1 MKPILFAKTA
11 TQFNTNGIGRLDCVE
26 CLVIEERNGQYELE
40 MTISQES
47 QYASDIGMESI
58 IVVKPNDSDPL
69 QAFRVYQITK
79 PIGGLFE
86 VFANH
91 IRYQLNYIPT
101 MPFSVSASTS
111 ACAQT
116 LAGLKNNAVSNCPF
130 IFHTDVQTVAS
141 YNQNLPASIGTMMG
155 GTAGSVIDQFG
166 GEWKYDNYDVYLYN
180 HRGVQNPTV
189 TFRYGK
195 DITDLKQEE
204 EIANTITGIV
214 PFWTDAEGGEL
225 VTLPEKVVES
235 PNASNFTFTRIV
247 TIDFSSDFEN
257 KPTQNA
263 LRTHAQAYINKAGI
277 GIPKVSIDVSFIDL
291 AKTMEYEDL
300 LQFQSVNLC
309 DIVGISFEKLG
320 IETTAKIVKVVYNVL
335 KERYESIEIGAVRS
349 SVAHTL
355 NDTNASVM
363 ALADTTKT
371 NFAKASNETDD
382 KIADAMDDVQTA
394 IDNATAWLTQ
404 TGGVIRAL
412 KNSDGEWTDILCM
425 SATATATTG
434 NVLRFNVNGI
444 GFSSTGWNGD
454 FKQAWTIDGKLII
467 GGTNVPS
474 ITVYDNYNNI
484 IFQADATK
492 FIWNSTYSSMSE
504 TGVIT
509 ATGAQLSDANIT
521 NGAITMVGSN
531 SWLKLKNGVIYGGRG
546 TTVGQN
552 QTYIGFNHLV
562 DGYSENIEVNANY
575 AVMSNNG
582 IVVKRNRNDVTGFKG
597 SNKQVAVPLVDFQFV
612 QSPTDLYI
620 GDGNPSGEYQTIPYN
635 FTYDSS
641 TGKFSWNTF
650 DLRLPPTWDIN
661 GDYYTLNQGAQEVI
675 HGLVTDNSAPVSS
688 SRTIHF
694 DANGGTGSVPPD
706 MVFANTSSTSDT
718 TGTYPSK
725 SGYTFY
731 GWSAT
736 PEWSQK
742 KRVAYTQESGGAT
755 APDGT
760 TARITGSWT
769 FSQWRGRTGAP
780 SGVMEF
786 TLYAQWYAGSNG
798 DDVII
803 EEG

>member
-1 MKPILFAKTA
+1 MKPILFAKTV

-47 QYASDIGMESI
+47 QYASEIGMESI

-141 YNQNLPASIGTMMG
+141 YQQNLPASIGTMMG

-166 GEWKYDNYDVYLYN
+166 GEWKYDNYDVYLYH

-214 PFWTDAEGGEL
+214 PFWTDSEGNEL

-235 PNASNFTFTRIV
+235 PNASNFTFKRIV
-247 TIDFSSDFEN
+247 TIDFSGDFEN

-277 GIPKVSIDVSFIDL
+277 GIPNVSIDVSFIDL

-309 DIVGISFEKLG
+309 DIVGISFVNLG
-320 IETTAKIVKVVYNVL
+320 IDTSAKIVKVVYNVL

-355 NDTNASVM
+355 NNTNASVI

-371 NFAKASNETDD
+371 NFAKAANETDE
-382 KIADAMDDVQTA
+382 KISDAETILEEYTDGKVSDAVSDMEDYTDSQISTLSSSISQTYSTKQEVRTA
-394 IDNATAWLTQ
+394 VDNATAWLTA
-404 TGGVIRAL
+404 TGSVVRAL
-412 KNSDGEWTDILCM
+412 TNQTVTEWTDLLFC
-425 SATATATTG
+425 SQTATASSG
-434 NVLRFNVNGI
+434 NVLRINSNGI
-444 GFSSTGWNGD
+444 GFSSTGWNGN
-454 FKQAWTIDGKLII
+454 FTQAWTIDGKLVI
-467 GGTNVPS
+467 GGTDVPS
-474 ITVYDNYNNI
+474 LTVYDNNDNI
-484 IFQADATK
+484 IFQTDATK
-492 FIWNSTYSSMSE
+492 IIWNVLNSSMDASG
-504 TGVIT
+504 TIT
-509 ATGAQLSDANIT
+509 ANNAVLSNATIT
-521 NGAITMVGSN
+521 NGSIELSYTNSGIARKIKITPQLQGIDFYQDN
-531 SWLKLKNGVIYGGRG
+531 N
-546 TTVGQN
+546 
-552 QTYIGFNHLV
+552 IG
-562 DGYSENIEVNANY
+562 
-575 AVMSNNG
+575 
-582 IVVKRNRNDVTGFKG
+582 
-597 SNKQVAVPLVDFQFV
+597 
-612 QSPTDLYI
+612 
-620 GDGNPSGEYQTIPYN
+620 
-635 FTYDSS
+635 
-641 TGKFSWNTF
+641 
-650 DLRLPPTWDIN
+650 
-661 GDYYTLNQGAQEVI
+661 
-675 HGLVTDNSAPVSS
+675 
-688 SRTIHF
+688 
-694 DANGGTGSVPPD
+694 
-706 MVFANTSSTSDT
+706 
-718 TGTYPSK
+718 
-725 SGYTFY
+725 
-731 GWSAT
+731 
-736 PEWSQK
+736 
-742 KRVAYTQESGGAT
+742 
-755 APDGT
+755 
-760 TARITGSWT
+760 ARITSATDVNGGLLISGKNKLHIGETNDILGNPVPTPYNQSTDQSLIVGAEGDAIFGSSDNDT
-769 FSQWRGRTGAP
+769 YVSASDDLVLTTEYQDINLNSARYINLNCQEIQVSDGLGFINGYTG
-780 SGVMEF
+780 
-786 TLYAQWYAGSNG
+786 TKQISNY
-798 DDVII
+798 DVRFINGI
-803 EEG
+803 CVSITVH

>member
-1 MKPILFAKTA
+1 MKPILFEKTA

-91 IRYQLNYIPT
+91 IRYQLNFIPT

-141 YNQNLPASIGTMMG
+141 YQQNLPASIGTMMG

-166 GEWKYDNYDVYLYN
+166 GEWKYNNYDVYLYN

-235 PNASNFTFTRIV
+235 PNASNFTFKRIV

-277 GIPKVSIDVSFIDL
+277 GIPKVSIEVSFIDL

-371 NFAKASNETDD
+371 NFAKVSIETDD

-444 GFSSTGWNGD
+444 GFSSTGWNGTYT
-454 FKQAWTIDGKLII
+454 QAWTIDGKLVI

-474 ITVYDNYNNI
+474 LTVYDNNNNI
-484 IFQADATK
+484 IFQTDATK
-492 FIWNSTYSSMSE
+492 IIWNVPNSSMDASG
-504 TGVIT
+504 TIT
-509 ATGAQLSDANIT
+509 ANNAALSNATIT
-521 NGAITMVGSN
+521 NGSIELSYTSGGITR
-531 SWLKLKNGVIYGGRG
+531 KLEIDTQTQGMDFY
-546 TTVGQN
+546 QN
-552 QTYIGFNHLV
+552 NNIGARIT
-562 DGYSENIEVNANY
+562 SEVNANGGLMISGKNFLRIGETNDILGNPVPTPY
-575 AVMSNNG
+575 NQSTDRNLIVGAKGDAIFGSSDKDAYVSASDDLILTTEYQDIKLNSARYIYLNGSDLIVPDGVGTATGYTGTKQISNYDVRFING
-582 IVVKRNRNDVTGFKG
+582 IC
-597 SNKQVAVPLVDFQFV
+597 
-612 QSPTDLYI
+612 
-620 GDGNPSGEYQTIPYN
+620 
-635 FTYDSS
+635 
-641 TGKFSWNTF
+641 
-650 DLRLPPTWDIN
+650 
-661 GDYYTLNQGAQEVI
+661 
-675 HGLVTDNSAPVSS
+675 VS
-688 SRTIHF
+688 
-694 DANGGTGSVPPD
+694 
-706 MVFANTSSTSDT
+706 
-718 TGTYPSK
+718 
-725 SGYTFY
+725 
-731 GWSAT
+731 
-736 PEWSQK
+736 
-742 KRVAYTQESGGAT
+742 
-755 APDGT
+755 
-760 TARITGSWT
+760 IT
-769 FSQWRGRTGAP
+769 
-780 SGVMEF
+780 VH
-786 TLYAQWYAGSNG
+786 
-798 DDVII
+798 
-803 EEG
+803 